1 MIEAGAAGAAGD
13 AAVRRRHER
22 RRGRREERRGIG
34 LVHDWLTGQRGGEH
48 VLEAIARLAPAAP
61 IYTLFHLPGNGL
73 GRDRGA
79 PDRHQFPAAG
89 APAAH
94 ATTATTCRSFP
105 AAMRTLDTTAHRLLV
120 SSSHCVAKGA
130 RRAPGA
136 FHVCY
141 CHTPMR
147 YAWDQR
153 RAYFPAPTGPA
164 GWLRERILDRLQ
176 AWDVATAGR
185 VDLYL
190 ANSTFVAGR
199 IRRYY
204 GRASEVLP
212 PPVDTVF
219 FRPAQRAARAVRS
232 GGRGPG
238 AIQKSGCGDRRPAG
252 GPESRWWWSATVR
265 SARASELAGGPS
277 TRFAGRVGPDELRRL
292 YSTASCYLQTGIE
305 DFGIATVEALACG
318 TPVLALAEGGVLD
331 IVEDGRHGLLV
342 DDPGVESLAAGIDKI
357 QQMQF
362 NPMDLRSR
370 AEDFSAERFTT
381 RLKGHLRPFWPESEG
396 ELS

>member
-1 MIEAGAAGAAGD
+1 MTS
-13 AAVRRRHER
+13 
-22 RRGRREERRGIG
+22 GIG

-48 VLEAIARLAPAAP
+48 VLAAIARLAPRAP
-61 IYTLFHLPGNGL
+61 IYTLFHLPGTVSAEIEAHPIVTSFL
-73 GRDRGA
+73 QRA
-79 PDRHQFPAAG
+79 PLLRQRYRHYLPL
-89 APAAH
+89 
-94 ATTATTCRSFP
+94 FP
-105 AAMRTLDTTAHRLLV
+105 AAMRSLDTTAHRLLV

-130 RRAPGA
+130 RRAAGG
-136 FHVCY
+136 FHACY

-153 RAYFPAPTGPA
+153 RAYFPAPRGPV

-190 ANSTFVAGR
+190 ANSHFVASR

-204 GRASEVLP
+204 GRSSQVLA
-212 PPVDTVF
+212 PPVETGF
-219 FRPAQRAARAVRS
+219 YRPTEAPREGFVLVVAALAPYKKVNVAIEACQRAGTPLV
-232 GGRGPG
+232 
-238 AIQKSGCGDRRPAG
+238 IVGD
-252 GPESRWWWSATVR
+252 GPER
-265 SARASELAGGPS
+265 ARLEQAAGPT
-277 TRFAGRVGPDELRRL
+277 TRFAGRVGPQELRRL
-292 YSTASCYLQTGIE
+292 YSTALCYLQTGVE

-331 IVEDGRHGLLV
+331 IVESGREGLLI
-342 DDPGVESLAAGIDKI
+342 DDPGVEALADGIDKI

-370 AEDFSAERFTT
+370 AEEFSAERFTT
-381 RLKGHLRPFWPESEG
+381 RLKRYLHPFRPESEG
-396 ELS
+396 ESS

>member
-1 MIEAGAAGAAGD
+1 LTS
-13 AAVRRRHER
+13 
-22 RRGRREERRGIG
+22 GIG

-48 VLEAIARLAPAAP
+48 VLAAIARLAPRAP
-61 IYTLFHLPGNGL
+61 IYTLFHFPGTVSTEIEAHPIVTSFLQRAPLLQQRYRHYLPL
-73 GRDRGA
+73 
-79 PDRHQFPAAG
+79 
-89 APAAH
+89 
-94 ATTATTCRSFP
+94 FP
-105 AAMRTLDTTAHRLLV
+105 AAMRSLDTTAHRLLL

-130 RRAPGA
+130 RRAAGG
-136 FHVCY
+136 FHACY

-153 RAYFPAPTGPA
+153 RAYFPAPRGPV

-190 ANSTFVAGR
+190 ANSHFVASR

-204 GRASEVLP
+204 GRSSQVLA
-212 PPVDTVF
+212 PPVETGF
-219 FRPAQRAARAVRS
+219 YRPTEAPREGFVLVVAALAPYKKVNVAIEACQRAGTPLV
-232 GGRGPG
+232 
-238 AIQKSGCGDRRPAG
+238 IVGD
-252 GPESRWWWSATVR
+252 GPER
-265 SARASELAGGPS
+265 ARLEQAAGP
-277 TRFAGRVGPDELRRL
+277 TIRFAGRVGPEELRRL
-292 YSTASCYLQTGIE
+292 YSTALCYLQTGVE

-331 IVEDGRHGLLV
+331 IVESGREGLLI
-342 DDPGVESLAAGIDKI
+342 DDPGVEALADGIDKI

-370 AEDFSAERFTT
+370 AEEFSAERFTT
-381 RLKGHLRPFWPESEG
+381 RLKGYLRPFWPETEG

>member
-1 MIEAGAAGAAGD
+1 MTSA
-13 AAVRRRHER
+13 
-22 RRGRREERRGIG
+22 IG
-34 LVHDWLTGQRGGEH
+34 LAHDWLTGQRGGEH
-48 VLEAIARLAPAAP
+48 VLAAIARLAPRAP
-61 IYTLFHLPGNGL
+61 IYTLFHLPGTVSAEIESHPIVTSFL
-73 GRDRGA
+73 QLA
-79 PDRHQFPAAG
+79 PRLRRNYRHYLPL
-89 APAAH
+89 
-94 ATTATTCRSFP
+94 FP

-153 RAYFPAPTGPA
+153 RAYFPAPRGPV

-190 ANSTFVAGR
+190 ANSSFVAGR

-204 GRASEVLP
+204 GRGSQVLA
-212 PPVDTVF
+212 PPVDTDH
-219 FRPAQRAARAVRS
+219 FRATNVPREEFVLVVAALAPYKKVDVAIEACRQAGTPLVVVGEGPERARL
-232 GGRGPG
+232 
-238 AIQKSGCGDRRPAG
+238 QQAG
-252 GPESRWWWSATVR
+252 GS
-265 SARASELAGGPS
+265 S
-277 TRFAGRVGPDELRRL
+277 TRFVGRVGPEELRRL
-292 YSTASCYLQTGIE
+292 YSAARCYLQTGIE
-305 DFGIATVEALACG
+305 DFGIASVEALACG

-331 IVEDGRHGLLV
+331 IVENGRHGLLV
-342 DDPGVESLAAGIDKI
+342 ADLGVEALAAGIDKI
-357 QQMQF
+357 HRMQF

-370 AEDFSAERFTT
+370 AEEFSAERFTT
-381 RLKGHLRPFWPESEG
+381 RLKGYLRPFWPESEG
-396 ELS
+396 ELI

>member
-1 MIEAGAAGAAGD
+1 MSPVNGASGG
-13 AAVRRRHER
+13 
-22 RRGRREERRGIG
+22 GGIG

-48 VLEAIARLAPAAP
+48 VLAAIARLAPRAP
-61 IYTLFHLPGNGL
+61 IYTLFHFPGTVSAAIESHRIVTSFLQRAPLLERNYRHYLPL
-73 GRDRGA
+73 
-79 PDRHQFPAAG
+79 
-89 APAAH
+89 
-94 ATTATTCRSFP
+94 FP
-105 AAMRTLDTTAHRLLV
+105 AAMRSLDTTGHRLLL

-136 FHVCY
+136 FHACY

-153 RAYFPAPTGPA
+153 RAYFQPPSGPV

-204 GRASEVLP
+204 GRASQVLP
-212 PPVDTVF
+212 PPVDTAF
-219 FRPAQRAARAVRS
+219 FRPADGPRERFVLVVAALAPYKKVDVAIEACRRAGV
-232 GGRGPG
+232 PLVVV
-238 AIQKSGCGDRRPAG
+238 GD
-252 GPESRWWWSATVR
+252 GPERGRLAQ
-265 SARASELAGGPS
+265 AGGPS
-277 TRFAGRVGPDELRRL
+277 THFAGRVGPQELRRL
-292 YSTASCYLQTGIE
+292 YSTALCYLQTGIE

-318 TPVLALAEGGVLD
+318 TPVLALGEGGILD
-331 IVEDGRHGLLV
+331 IVESDREGLLV
-342 DDPGVESLAAGIDKI
+342 DDPGVDSLAAGIDKI
-357 QQMQF
+357 QQMRF

-370 AEDFSAERFTT
+370 AENFSAERFTT
-381 RLKGHLRPFWPESEG
+381 RLQGHLKPFWPESEG
-396 ELS
+396 EPT